1 MRVVW
6 HLFMSW
12 PSPIESKRPST
23 HRHALRDTDP
33 TKNPSRCCQAV
44 FLECRNAAVR
54 NQNCHS
60 CRGTVNISYLSVQ
73 PFSGNDVTSFL
84 FTETVRF
91 FPRGS
96 PSVDRRSFSPLSEIF
111 FFFQGRVI
119 GSGGMQAILK
129 SSCVLTHDL
138 QWWCDTFNF
147 SSRLVKIG
155 VFQQNSA
162 FFLSLC
168 FSLQLNWSW
177 I

>member
-1 MRVVW
+1 MYMHLKCQLYYQAEESLWEKTLDNGLRAVW

-12 PSPIESKRPST
+12 SSPIESKRPRPST

-96 PSVDRRSFSPLSEIF
+96 PSVDRRSFSSLSEIF

-119 GSGGMQAILK
+119 CSGGTQAILK

-138 QWWCDTFNF
+138 QSLPDGVTL
-147 SSRLVKIG
+147 LVTG
-155 VFQQNSA
+155 
-162 FFLSLC
+162 
-168 FSLQLNWSW
+168 
-177 I
+177 